1 MGCFCPTSQENFVRT
16 LANSKDLRLIYNI
29 QKDILGKGTFGSVCK
44 ATSKF
49 NPNLEIA
56 IKAIDK
62 RHLIKEDIDD
72 IHKEVKILQQVDH
85 ANIINY
91 FETYEDD
98 RFVYLCMELCTGG
111 ELIDNKCKDKY

>member
-1 MGCFCPTSQENFVRT
+1 MDDKNINLIVIDDTFDTEEKVIS
-16 LANSKDLRLIYNI
+16 ALRVSGYSARSSRVE
-29 QKDILGKGTFGSVCK
+29 DEED
-44 ATSKF
+44 
-49 NPNLEIA
+49 LEIA